1 MNFNSCSCIET
12 IKEFTETLKNFS
24 EQQIYNVV
32 KYLVSDIFSN
42 IFLENEIDNNI
53 VNYISQNIY
62 LLDSI
67 LKYNGN
73 IILSYLQTLTKEP
86 LLYELVS
93 IYFNLVLLEQLIDE
107 YTQLLLQTHNLCINL
122 KKELSKKGKLDKYYS
137 KIIKNKQIL
146 NRIQNGLILNKN
158 LSYINQISNTIENV
172 YKDLC
177 LSVKGEDLPN
187 LTLLLQIGEIL
198 AKLTVLYSKIVTL
211 INNIRNINLNF
222 NIKEIKI
229 NNIVSNTIINL
240 INSLLEW
247 NDNIFIMCS
256 KLEILKN
263 LLKNLKFN
271 KKSKELFKLPN
282 FSKLSRLIK
291 EFKKQED
298 FYKWSVGNMQNNI
311 KSLKCNTIQQE
322 INSLKI
328 IRSYITAILSE
339 FSILNKIPFIKDYVN
354 FYDNLL
360 KSISDFNIIN
370 NIINGEVQKIFQ
382 QENPLVSFLNLDK
395 ILKCYQIPLD
405 EKLIPISKYYL
416 DIINK
421 GDDIIND
428 AFVKYLKMQDK
439 LFQFLKF
446 KLNINIDSVLNIIK
460 KINNIKNEN
469 RKINLLKQNC
479 LG

>member
-360 KSISDFNIIN
+360 
-370 NIINGEVQKIFQ
+370 
-382 QENPLVSFLNLDK
+382 NL
-395 ILKCYQIPLD
+395 YQILT
-405 EKLIPISKYYL
+405 L
-416 DIINK
+416 
-421 GDDIIND
+421 
-428 AFVKYLKMQDK
+428 
-439 LFQFLKF
+439 
-446 KLNINIDSVLNIIK
+446 
-460 KINNIKNEN
+460 
-469 RKINLLKQNC
+469 
-479 LG
+479 